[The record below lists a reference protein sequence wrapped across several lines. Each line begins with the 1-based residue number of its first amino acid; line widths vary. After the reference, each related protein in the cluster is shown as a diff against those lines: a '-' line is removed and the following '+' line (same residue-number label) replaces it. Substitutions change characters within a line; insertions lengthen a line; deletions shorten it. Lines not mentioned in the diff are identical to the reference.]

1 MRQNSSAAV
10 AGSTLP
16 KQLHGKSV
24 VFFGPRDNP
33 RCQRWW
39 AEKGQLHCVDS
50 RDNSFVTV
58 SVRDFLLRL
67 QAVNDMLSN
76 GRRKENENFAHRDE
90 VERHMRFVEEAV
102 ELVRKAKE
110 QGIPEDPRVLQAKL
124 QSAPT
129 SVSVPAAIQ

>member
-1 MRQNSSAAV
+1 MRQDSAVTITA
-10 AGSTLP
+10 STLP

-24 VFFGPRDNP
+24 VFFGPRNNP

-39 AEKGQLHCVDS
+39 AEKGQLHCEDS

-58 SVRDFLLRL
+58 TVRDFLLRL

-76 GRRKENENFAHRDE
+76 GRHKENENFVHRDE
-90 VERHMRFVEEAV
+90 VERHMRFVEQAI
-102 ELVRKAKE
+102 ELVRKARE
-110 QGIPEDPRVLQAKL
+110 QGVPEDPRVLQAKL

-129 SVSVPAAIQ
+129 SVSVSATIQ

>member
-1 MRQNSSAAV
+1 MRQNSTAAAAV
-10 AGSTLP
+10 STLP

-33 RCQRWW
+33 RCQLWW
-39 AEKGQLHCVDS
+39 AEKGQLHCEDS

-76 GRRKENENFAHRDE
+76 GENENFAHRDE
-90 VERHMRFVEEAV
+90 VARHMRFVEEAV
-102 ELVRKAKE
+102 ELVRKARE
-110 QGIPEDPRVLQAKL
+110 QGVPEDPRVLQAKS

-129 SVSVPAAIQ
+129 SVSVPALIQ